1 MALLGIESFKEMS
14 AAKKYQWHKVAE
26 NIGSIAWQQNDM
38 CVVEVAGKKISLA
51 KYGDQLFAFA
61 HKCPHAGGTL
71 TEGVLD
77 AAGHV
82 VCPLHR
88 HKFELNKGRNVSGEG
103 YYLKVYAVECRPDG
117 IYIGFEEKGFLHWL

>member
-1 MALLGIESFKEMS
+1 MDDHYRKMKKIEWIKIADSITALP
-14 AAKKYQWHKVAE
+14 
-26 NIGSIAWQQNDM
+26 WQDNDLCPM
-38 CVVEVAGKKISLA
+38 EAGGKKIALA
-51 KYGDQLFAFA
+51 RYKDKVYAFA
-61 HKCPHAGGTL
+61 PKCPHAGGTL

-88 HKFELNKGRNVSGEG
+88 YKFELNKGRNVSGEG

-117 IYIGFEEKGFLHWL
+117 IYIGFEEKGFLSWM